1 MAGQNHGRAGGSR
14 GGEADRLKECLD
26 ALTGHGVSFLD
37 LVRRDTLLEKIV
49 HVVLEGKG
57 PWEEASPAF
66 ARIVH
71 EIRHYPTGGV
81 KTVVF
86 GGGTGLS
93 SILSSAEAALR
104 GPVPARLAGLKRL
117 FPDLTVAVCMTD
129 DGGSS
134 GRILR
139 RVPVIA
145 VGDIR
150 RAVLACVTFKDL
162 AALYGSMDPS
172 AHEAVVRFLH
182 TAVNH
187 RFSARGRPHVLWN
200 PLSLVPKHERHAVP
214 GDLVSYLS
222 SLGRYFAKH
231 PFLGAIPLDGQC
243 LGNLW
248 LVAAMYRSRE
258 RETGSARS
266 RSPHPGHRHILAGIH
281 EFAEHVG
288 AGRGRVFPASTTQG
302 ELNFLYSHGVVSCG
316 EHKSSLR
323 HSSFPVERVWVDFM
337 RGPHASPALLQKI
350 READLIILA
359 PGSLYTSIIPI
370 FQIPEITEAVR
381 SNTQALKIMGANFW
395 AQRGETDI
403 SIRRLGK
410 EYYVSELL
418 EAYDANIPGGID
430 GLVHQI
436 VVTDLQ
442 SIPGDILRNYAL
454 EGKVPIYLDK
464 KRVFDFGI
472 EPVEAAVFSEERL
485 QAEKV
490 IQHDAEKFSLAI
502 KTLWSLRH
510 FVAAGHARARPPETD
525 RRSDAVSVWPAQRR
539 VFLCDYAARARR
551 CIESMDIRSR
561 RLRTLLEDIVWNN
574 REILL
579 HHLDYFRGIQ
589 VVPARSWRR
598 STEWDK
604 ILGYYEPEDGY
615 IKIHESLTR
624 GEQGRLVEDILIAMG
639 ESLLGNYVLWKRVQ
653 PLADDGGQRG
663 KIFEVYLRGPGQRRC
678 FLGDRQLREYLGLA
692 QLVTSARDENLFFML
707 INDNEAFTPPG
718 LLFGLI
724 YAWYLNNQLG
734 GVVDYE
740 MSLLK
745 WNISELIPKQSMERT
760 RRSQLVEF
768 FRNHVF
774 RQSIPP
780 GRR

>member
-1 MAGQNHGRAGGSR
+1 VA
-14 GGEADRLKECLD
+14 GEADRLRECLD

-49 HVVLEGKG
+49 YLVLEGKG
-57 PWEEASPAF
+57 PWEETTPAF
-66 ARIVH
+66 SRIVQ
-71 EIRHYPTGGV
+71 EIRHYPTNAV

-93 SILSSAEAALR
+93 SILSSAEAAVR
-104 GPVPARLAGLKRL
+104 GPSPARLSGLNRL
-117 FPDLTVAVCMTD
+117 FPELTVAVCMTD

-139 RVPVIA
+139 CVPAIA

-150 RAVLACVTFKDL
+150 RAVLASVTSRGL
-162 AALYGSMDPS
+162 SALYGSMDPS
-172 AHEAVVRFLH
+172 AIEAVVRFLH

-187 RFSARGRPHVLWN
+187 RFSLRARPHAVWN
-200 PLSLVPKHERHAVP
+200 PLLLVPRQERDAIP
-214 GDLVSYLS
+214 GELVSYLS
-222 SLGRYFAKH
+222 NLGRYFAGH
-231 PFLGAIPLDGQC
+231 PFLGAIPLEGQC

-248 LVAAMYRSRE
+248 LIAAMYRCRE
-258 RETGSARS
+258 SDSTRSMRS
-266 RSPHPGHRHILAGIH
+266 RSPHPLHRHIIAGIH
-281 EFAEHVG
+281 EFAERIG

-302 ELNFLYSHGVVSCG
+302 ELRFLYSHGVVSCG

-337 RGPHASPALLQKI
+337 RRPHTSPALLQRI

-370 FQIPEITEAVR
+370 FQIPQITEAVR
-381 SNTQALKIMGANFW
+381 SNTRALKIMGANFW

-464 KRVFDFGI
+464 KRVLDFGI
-472 EPVEAAVFSEERL
+472 EAVEAAVFSEERL

-490 IQHDAEKFSLAI
+490 IQHDAEKFSLVI
-502 KTLWSLRH
+502 KTLWSLRDL
-510 FVAAGHARARPPETD
+510 VTRPAAARLPE
-525 RRSDAVSVWPAQRR
+525 RNRGSEESVSVRQPERR
-539 VFLCDYAARARR
+539 IFLCEYAARAKRR
-551 CIESMDIRSR
+551 IEAMDIPSR
-561 RLRTLLEDIVWNN
+561 ALRTLLEDIVWNN

-579 HHLDYFRGIQ
+579 DHLDYFRGIQ
-589 VVPARSWRR
+589 VVPARSWAR

-624 GEQGRLVEDILIAMG
+624 GEQRRLVEDILIAMG

-653 PLADDGGQRG
+653 PLEDDGEQRG
-663 KIFEVYLRGPGQRRC
+663 KIFEVYLRRPDRRRC
-678 FLGDRQLREYLGLA
+678 FLGDRELREYLGLA
-692 QLVTSARDENLFFML
+692 QLGTSSKDENLFYML

-718 LLFGLI
+718 LLFGLL

-745 WNISELIPKQSMERT
+745 WKISELIPKQSMERT
-760 RRSQLVEF
+760 RRSQLIEF

-774 RQSIPP
+774 RQRIPS
-780 GRR
+780 GRQ